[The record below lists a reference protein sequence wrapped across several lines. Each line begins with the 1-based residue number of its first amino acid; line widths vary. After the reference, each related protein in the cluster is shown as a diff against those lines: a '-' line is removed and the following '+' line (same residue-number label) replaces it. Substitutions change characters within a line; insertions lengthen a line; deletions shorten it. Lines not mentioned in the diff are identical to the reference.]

1 MKMHYQ
7 MRKNV
12 FRDRLAQVNHVQRY
26 DTAIKQVQ
34 AILLGAYLI
43 YSVITDTI
51 IIGAVHTFGLT
62 AGPFD
67 RQIGGRKSPPKN
79 AIKSNT

>member
-12 FRDRLAQVNHVQRY
+12 FRDRLAQVNHTQRL
-26 DTAIKQVQ
+26 DLAVKHVKT
-34 AILLGAYLI
+34 ILLVTYLI

-51 IIGAVHTFGLT
+51 IIGGSLYVGFNGW
-62 AGPFD
+62 PF
-67 RQIGGRKSPPKN
+67 
-79 AIKSNT
+79 

>member
-12 FRDRLAQVNHVQRY
+12 FRDRLAQVNHAQRY

-51 IIGAVHTFGLT
+51 IIGGSIYVGFNGW
-62 AGPFD
+62 PF
-67 RQIGGRKSPPKN
+67 
-79 AIKSNT
+79 

>member
-1 MKMHYQ
+1 MRMHYQ

-12 FRDRLAQVNHVQRY
+12 FRDRLAQANRTQRY

-51 IIGAVHTFGLT
+51 IIGGGAYVWINGW
-62 AGPFD
+62 PF
-67 RQIGGRKSPPKN
+67 
-79 AIKSNT
+79 

>member
-12 FRDRLAQVNHVQRY
+12 FRDRLAQANRTQRL
-26 DTAIKQVQ
+26 DLAVKQVKT
-34 AILLGAYLI
+34 ILLVTYLV

-51 IIGAVHTFGLT
+51 IIGGSLYVGFNGW
-62 AGPFD
+62 PF
-67 RQIGGRKSPPKN
+67 
-79 AIKSNT
+79 

>member
-12 FRDRLAQVNHVQRY
+12 FRDRLAQANRTQRLDLAVKHVK
-26 DTAIKQVQ
+26 T
-34 AILLGAYLI
+34 ILLITYLV

-51 IIGAVHTFGLT
+51 IIGGGAYVWINGW
-62 AGPFD
+62 PF
-67 RQIGGRKSPPKN
+67 
-79 AIKSNT
+79 

>member
-12 FRDRLAQVNHVQRY
+12 FRDRLAQANRTQRLDLAVKHVK
-26 DTAIKQVQ
+26 T
-34 AILLGAYLI
+34 ILLVTYLV

-51 IIGAVHTFGLT
+51 IIGGGAYVWINGW
-62 AGPFD
+62 PF
-67 RQIGGRKSPPKN
+67 
-79 AIKSNT
+79 

>member
-1 MKMHYQ
+1 MRMHYQ
-7 MRKNV
+7 MKTNV
-12 FRDRLAQVNHVQRY
+12 FRDRLAQVNHARRY

-51 IIGAVHTFGLT
+51 IIGGSLYVGFNGW
-62 AGPFD
+62 PF
-67 RQIGGRKSPPKN
+67 
-79 AIKSNT
+79 

>member
-1 MKMHYQ
+1 MNAA
-7 MRKNV
+7 RKTN
-12 FRDRLAQVNHVQRY
+12 FRDRLAQANHAQRY

-51 IIGAVHTFGLT
+51 IIGGGAYVWINGW
-62 AGPFD
+62 PF
-67 RQIGGRKSPPKN
+67 
-79 AIKSNT
+79 

>member
-12 FRDRLAQVNHVQRY
+12 FRDRWAQFNHAQRY

-51 IIGAVHTFGLT
+51 IIGGGAYVWINGW
-62 AGPFD
+62 PF
-67 RQIGGRKSPPKN
+67 
-79 AIKSNT
+79 